1 MHKTTREERKR
12 LTRNRILEAAREL
25 FAEKGPDRTSMREI
39 ATVAGV
45 AVGTVNLHFGDKFR
59 LMHEAMYGEFHDMS
73 LRALATIPD
82 GPTLERL
89 MYLVEYECDY
99 YEEHIDTLGPLMRES
114 LFVRGEA
121 GQAYSDQM
129 EWYAGKIAEI
139 MEEGKQRGEL
149 RADVE
154 CEKAAWAF
162 ISHYLTGILTIL
174 RSERFDRDEVLGFVR
189 MLQEQLFNGLLSR

>member
-1 MHKTTREERKR
+1 
-12 LTRNRILEAAREL
+12 
-25 FAEKGPDRTSMREI
+25 
-39 ATVAGV
+39 
-45 AVGTVNLHFGDKFR
+45 
-59 LMHEAMYGEFHDMS
+59 
-73 LRALATIPD
+73 
-82 GPTLERL
+82 
-89 MYLVEYECDY
+89 
-99 YEEHIDTLGPLMRES
+99 MRES